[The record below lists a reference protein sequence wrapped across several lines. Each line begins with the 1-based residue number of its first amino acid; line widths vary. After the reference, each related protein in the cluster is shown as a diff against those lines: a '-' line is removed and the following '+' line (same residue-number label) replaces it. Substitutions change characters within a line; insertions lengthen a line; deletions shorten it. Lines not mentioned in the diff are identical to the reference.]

1 MACALVHRRGG
12 IGPIGLWVSVSGR
25 GAGADE
31 DGGEEEKAA
40 DGHEEDAEAGIAG
53 VGEEA
58 TDKKSGGHQDGRSAQ
73 EGRSEAARFWG
84 PVRREGGHESEAEV
98 EHAEQGS
105 VSVGKGP
112 HESAH
117 FGMDAEVGLNF
128 ETVQA
133 FEDEAHGEE
142 QEDGPPTEDEMTAGE
157 QFGF

>member
-40 DGHEEDAEAGIAG
+40 DRNEKDAEAGIAG

-73 EGRSEAARFWG
+73 EGRSEAAGFWG
-84 PVRREGGHESEAEV
+84 PVRREGGHESEAEG
-98 EHAEQGS
+98 EHAKQSS
-105 VSVGKGP
+105 VSVRKGP
-112 HESAH
+112 HEAAH
-117 FGMDAEVGLNF
+117 FGMDRSEERRVGK
-128 ETVQA
+128 ECRSRWA
-133 FEDEAHGEE
+133 PYH
-142 QEDGPPTEDEMTAGE
+142 
-157 QFGF
+157 